1 MTSPSAKNG
10 SVRCLG
16 HASKPSI
23 VNILAADCGHA
34 ADGMT
39 QFDLA
44 YLQGLYKM
52 SAGRRLMMQQN
63 EIADAMAD
71 KHLNITARQ

>member
-1 MTSPSAKNG
+1 
-10 SVRCLG
+10 
-16 HASKPSI
+16 
-23 VNILAADCGHA
+23 
-34 ADGMT
+34 MT